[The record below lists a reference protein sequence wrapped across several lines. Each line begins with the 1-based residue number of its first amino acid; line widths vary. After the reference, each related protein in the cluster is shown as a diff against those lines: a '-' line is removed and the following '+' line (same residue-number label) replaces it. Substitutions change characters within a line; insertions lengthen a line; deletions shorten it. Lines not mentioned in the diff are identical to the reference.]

1 MNRSIR
7 NAFIE
12 AAIVPLDGTSHA
24 SGSLDVARSLLAANP
39 ELAVLDIYTAAIL
52 GEADA
57 VSRFLQENPGLAT
70 APGAPLSW
78 DALTHLCFSR
88 FLRLDPSRSAG
99 FVEAARLLLG
109 AGASANTGWRDTV
122 HYPEPGWEPV
132 LYGAAGVARHPGVTR
147 VLLEHGADPDDLE
160 TTYHIPEG
168 YDNEVM
174 HVLVEV
180 GKPHAGSLA
189 TMLLRKADWHDES
202 GVRYLLTNGA
212 DPKHMTQWHFTALH
226 QAIRR
231 DNGIGI
237 IDAMLDHGADPTLP
251 GGEHGANAVA
261 MAARRGRGDV
271 LKACQARGY
280 DAALTGADA
289 LIAACAL
296 SEYARIEALAH
307 GEALAGLRTHGG
319 WLLGAFAGNGN
330 TEGVLRLLDLG
341 VPIDAPYPG
350 DAYFDIPAGST
361 ALHVAAWRARHE
373 TVAVLL
379 ERGARVDARDGRG
392 ATPLMRAIK
401 ACVDSYWMSQ
411 RTPASVEA
419 LLRAGASTKGVRY
432 PCGYEAVDTLLVQ
445 YR

>member
-1 MNRSIR
+1 MTETSRT
-7 NAFIE
+7 AFIK

-24 SGSLDVARSLLAANP
+24 SGSLDAAHALLVAHP
-39 ELAVLDIYTAAIL
+39 ELIDLDIYTAALL

-57 VSRFLQENPGLAT
+57 VRRFLQEDPGLAT
-70 APGAPLSW
+70 APGSPLGW
-78 DALTHLCFSR
+78 DALTHLSFSR
-88 FLRLDPSRSAG
+88 FLRLDPKRSVG
-99 FVEAARLLLG
+99 FVESARLLLD

-147 VLLEHGADPDDLE
+147 LLLEHGADPDDAE

-189 TMLLRKADWHDES
+189 TMLLRKADWHDEA
-202 GVRYLLTNGA
+202 GARYLLAHGA
-212 DPKHMTQWHFTALH
+212 DPNRMTQWHFTPFQH
-226 QAIRR
+226 AIRR
-231 DNGIGI
+231 DNDLKILE
-237 IDAMLDHGADPTLP
+237 AMLDHGADPALP
-251 GGEHGANAVA
+251 GGEHGASGLA
-261 MAARRGRGDV
+261 MAACRGRGDV
-271 LKACQARGY
+271 LRACEARGHTLT
-280 DAALTGADA
+280 LTGGDA

-296 SEYARIEALAH
+296 DDTSRIEALAH
-307 GEALAGLRTHGG
+307 GEALAGLRSFGG

-341 VPIDAPYPG
+341 VPVEALHPG
-350 DAYFDIPAGST
+350 DGYFDIPAGST
-361 ALHVAAWRARHE
+361 ALHIAAWRARHE
-373 TVAVLL
+373 TAAALI

-401 ACVDSYWMSQ
+401 ACVDSYWMS
-411 RTPASVEA
+411 RRSPASVEA
-419 LLRAGASTKGVRY
+419 LLKAGATREGVRY
-432 PCGYEAVDTLLVQ
+432 PCGYEAVDVLLG
-445 YR
+445 R